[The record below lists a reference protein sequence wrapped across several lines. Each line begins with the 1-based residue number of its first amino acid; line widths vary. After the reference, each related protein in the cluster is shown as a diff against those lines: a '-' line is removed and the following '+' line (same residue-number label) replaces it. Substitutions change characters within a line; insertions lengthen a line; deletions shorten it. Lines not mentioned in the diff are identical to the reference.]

1 MIRICIL
8 TANNEPA
15 AFMDNGAPE
24 ALHYYNDTLHTF
36 LAGSAYTFEF
46 TADARHSDVE
56 FLAVG
61 NKLAFVDENDR
72 KFYLNITQTEQDED
86 QIMVTAMGLSFELIN
101 ENAPA
106 YEATSA
112 MTFAQ
117 YMSAMGYNSAVIQ
130 IGVNE
135 VSDLS
140 RSNKWESNTESRLAR
155 LFSLASLFDAEIE
168 FVPQLKKD
176 YSLDKIILNIYRAH
190 SDQYQGMGRVRE
202 DIRLRYGIDI
212 GGITRKADI
221 SNLYTSIIPTGK
233 DGLDITSKAETI
245 RDADGNVLYE
255 TTLGENAIRAVQARD
270 QFPSNT
276 SVTAD
281 KYIAY
286 YWSTEYETVNDL
298 YGNALSKLKEI
309 SQPAVEYEISGY
321 ADLNI
326 GDTVIITDEAF
337 NPSLYLEVRVT
348 EQEISFT
355 DPARNMTKFDNVT
368 ELTSQIS
375 GDLLAQ
381 VQDLQAQISAAQAA
395 INEQTEYFFQDSV
408 GVHMASAPGDATT
421 DSNVL
426 VKESAI
432 AMRDGEDEV
441 ATFGSNLIE
450 LGKGNDSAVID
461 LCNGRAGF
469 EYDAVAKQ
477 LKLAGQ
483 EYSAT
488 NLASLF
494 FYLAGNPALPSPDHI
509 GAGLMLLREPDQ
521 SYALLQADRIE
532 LQAPEWPHDLS
543 SWREGIDGAI
553 QVTAYTISLGATKW
567 LSLSAQRA
575 TLNGYPILTKNDIKL
590 VEDYSSNTAV
600 NCPAGT
606 NTDLHTYTVTEDGL
620 YMVNVTGQISGTS
633 GTGRYDFYVNT
644 SAHPD
649 VVAEVTFPTSQQY
662 PCISATGVV
671 QASAGDVIKWYTW
684 CNPGY
689 TVSYRAMQITKLG

>member
-15 AFMDNGAPE
+15 AFMDNDAPE

-46 TADARHSDVE
+46 AADARHSDVE

-61 NKLAFVDENDR
+61 NKLAFVDEKDR

-101 ENAPA
+101 ESAPA

-117 YMSAMGYNSAVIQ
+117 YMTAMGYNSSVIQ

-255 TTLGENAIRAVQARD
+255 TTLGENAIRAVRARD

-276 SVTAD
+276 SVAAD

-286 YWSTEYETVNDL
+286 YWSTDYDTVNAL

-321 ADLNI
+321 ADLSI

-355 DPARNMTKFDNVT
+355 DPARNTTKFDNVT

-381 VQDLQAQISAAQAA
+381 VQDLQSQISAAQAA
-395 INEQTEYFFQDSV
+395 IAEQTEYFFQDSA
-408 GVHMASAPGDATT
+408 GVHMASSPGDATI

-426 VKESAI
+426 VDSAGV
-432 AMRDGEDEV
+432 AMRSGADEV
-441 ATFGSNLIE
+441 ATFGANKIE
-450 LGKGNDSAVID
+450 LGKGNDEASIEMCDRSLIISAGKRTYYPGESYEETVTYGAITGNGALEISSGTPGQASEHAGYVHVGAVIAASM
-461 LCNGRAGF
+461 RAP
-469 EYDAVAKQ
+469 YVALETTKGDIS
-477 LKLAGQ
+477 LI
-483 EYSAT
+483 SA
-488 NLASLF
+488 
-494 FYLAGNPALPSPDHI
+494 
-509 GAGLMLLREPDQ
+509 AGLYITGPG
-521 SYALLQADRIE
+521 S
-532 LQAPEWPHDLS
+532 PEAFQ
-543 SWREGIDGAI
+543 I
-553 QVTAYTISLGATKW
+553 
-567 LSLSAQRA
+567 
-575 TLNGYPILTKNDIKL
+575 NGYPILTKNDVKL
-590 VEDYSSNTAV
+590 VDDYSSSTAI
-600 NCPAGT
+600 NCPAGA
-606 NTDLHTYTVTEDGL
+606 NTDLHTYTVTEPGL
-620 YMVNVTGQISGTS
+620 YMVNITGQISGTS
-633 GTGRYDFYVNT
+633 GTGRYDLYVNA
-644 SAHPD
+644 SAHPA
-649 VVAEVTFPTSQQY
+649 VIAEVTFPTSQNY
-662 PCISATGVV
+662 PCVSATGVV
-671 QASAGDVIKWYTW
+671 QASAGDVIRWYTW